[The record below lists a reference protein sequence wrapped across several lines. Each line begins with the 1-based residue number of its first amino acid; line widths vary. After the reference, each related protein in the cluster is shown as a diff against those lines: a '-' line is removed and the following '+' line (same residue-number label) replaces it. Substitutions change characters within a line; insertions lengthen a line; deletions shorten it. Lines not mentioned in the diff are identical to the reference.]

1 VTPAHAKSWTA
12 LDVIATSLSRE
23 AIEYGL
29 MEAGA
34 LGTETSAAPD
44 DCFKVRGYFDIPPD
58 IELVRAELIQ
68 ALMIH
73 GQFTPATLNLKTS
86 EIADRDWLAEWKKS
100 WRPVEVGR
108 FIIAPPWIVSE
119 TGGTEPLA
127 VASGLRSQPPLT
139 SGRTE
144 KTWIKINPGMAFGTG
159 THETTRLC
167 LRAIEKYFQG
177 ESFLDVGAG
186 TGILAIAAAKMFPD
200 ARIEACDI
208 DAEAIEIAKDN
219 ARLNDVA
226 DRIYFRVGSVN
237 DETESADLVCA
248 NLTAPVIV
256 ELLPLLLG
264 ATCGRLVLS
273 GILDSQVEMVK
284 SRLLELAVVDF
295 EIDQDGEWAALTI

>member
-1 VTPAHAKSWTA
+1 MAADAKSWTA
-12 LDVIATSLSRE
+12 LDVIATTPARE

-34 LGTETSAAPD
+34 LGTETSAAAD
-44 DCFKVRGYFDIPPD
+44 DCFNVRGYFDTPPD
-58 IELVRAELIQ
+58 LELVRAELIK
-68 ALMIH
+68 ALMIN
-73 GQFTPATLNLKTS
+73 GQSTPATLNLKTS

-100 WRPVEVGR
+100 WQPSEVGR
-108 FIIAPPWIVSE
+108 FIIAPPWIESAALASS
-119 TGGTEPLA
+119 GGSAAPH
-127 VASGLRSQPPLT
+127 
-139 SGRTE
+139 
-144 KTWIKINPGMAFGTG
+144 IIIHINPGMAFGTG

-167 LRAIEKYFQG
+167 LKAIEKYFQG
-177 ESFLDVGAG
+177 GSFLDVGTG

-208 DAEAIEIAKDN
+208 DADAIEIAKDN
-219 ARLNDVA
+219 ARLNDIA
-226 DRIYFRVGSVN
+226 DRIHFRVGSVN

-264 ATCGRLVLS
+264 SSCGRLVLS
-273 GILDSQVEMVK
+273 GILDSQAEMVK

-295 EIDQDGEWAALTI
+295 EMAQDGEWTALII

>member
-1 VTPAHAKSWTA
+1 
-12 LDVIATSLSRE
+12 
-23 AIEYGL
+23 

-44 DCFKVRGYFDIPPD
+44 DCFNVRGYFDTTPD
-58 IELVRAELIQ
+58 LELVRAELIQ
-68 ALMIH
+68 ALKIH
-73 GQFTPATLNLKTS
+73 GQFKSAPLNLKTS
-86 EIADRDWLAEWKKS
+86 EIPDRDWLAEWKKS
-100 WRPVEVGR
+100 WQPSEVGR
-108 FIIAPPWIVSE
+108 FIIAPPWIESAA
-119 TGGTEPLA
+119 LA
-127 VASGLRSQPPLT
+127 S
-139 SGRTE
+139 SGRFAAPQ
-144 KTWIKINPGMAFGTG
+144 IIIHINPGMAFGTG

-167 LRAIEKYFQG
+167 LKAVEKYFQG
-177 ESFLDVGAG
+177 GSFLDVGTG

-208 DAEAIEIAKDN
+208 DAEAIAIAKEN
-219 ARLNDVA
+219 AELNDVA
-226 DRIYFRVGSVN
+226 DRIDFRTGSVN

-284 SRLLELAVVDF
+284 SRLLELAIVDL
-295 EIDQDGEWAALTI
+295 EVDQDGEWAALVI